1 MSKPI
6 KLSFDERVRNLIFL
20 KALYEN
26 GNSIIIS
33 DKHRRDLKIDDFVG
47 RAIEADM
54 NEMASDSDTELPKK
68 DKKVKEDGQFVH

>member
-1 MSKPI
+1 M
-6 KLSFDERVRNLIFL
+6 FM

-47 RAIEADM
+47 RAIEADI
-54 NEMASDSDTELPKK
+54 NAYNDDSDTELPKK
-68 DKKVKEDGQFVH
+68 DKKVKEDGRIVHST